1 MWDYGSGW
9 SSGPW
14 LAMGLGMLIFWGLIT
29 VGGVALLRYL
39 ASSRTAKTE
48 AEQILAC
55 RFARGEI
62 DEDEYQRRRE
72 SLRASR

>member
-1 MWDYGSGW
+1 MWDYGPGW
-9 SSGPW
+9 GSGPW
-14 LAMGLGMLIFWGLIT
+14 LAMGLGMLIFWGLIV
-29 VGGVALLRYL
+29 VGGVALVRYL
-39 ASSRTAKTE
+39 ASSRTEETK
-48 AEQILAC
+48 AEQILAG